1 MLADK
6 LSFADDTGVELTPE
20 ERYRM
25 IAQIQQV
32 AVQLGN
38 HSDFPLSV
46 GGAGD
51 YSTSPYERIAWIER
65 FWHRACPFFLA
76 LQRQPESV
84 LEIQS
89 VSVTAARSRG
99 GAEATLQWSRSQG
112 VTSLIQERRLQKSE
126 AAPLQ
131 WFALDFLRKMGQE
144 MLQLAEIAAFAEERA
159 LFNSL
164 SQLAR
169 QIETLKQSSL
179 QKWEIHEQASDRRV
193 HLRPISPLS
202 RRMIEMA
209 REYNER
215 LGFDWKSPDD
225 LSLTTRPLW
234 EIYELYCYATL
245 VQSLLDAG
253 GTLESG
259 NPLSVSERG
268 LFWKRSRGEE
278 SRLVFRLGEKRVSL
292 LHQPLYP
299 SQNEA
304 TSPEQIVSRSHALR
318 PDFVLETE
326 TGLIVLDAKFRAYP
340 IPIGGVRRECNALQD
355 DINKMHTYRDALLRG
370 GVPVTTGA
378 YCLFPGTSN
387 DPQNLIAYPSSSQK
401 YPLGTGGVGAIR
413 LRPGNQET
421 ETNLQLVLHA

>member
-1 MLADK
+1 MLTEK
-6 LSFADDTGVELTPE
+6 LSFADNTEVELTPV

-38 HSDFPLSV
+38 HLDFPLSV
-46 GGAGD
+46 GGTSR
-51 YSTSPYERIAWIER
+51 YSTSPYERIAWIEH
-65 FWHRACPFFLA
+65 FWKRACPFFLA
-76 LQRQPESV
+76 LQNQPEAV
-84 LEIQS
+84 LEVRS
-89 VSVTAARSRG
+89 VPVTAARSRG
-99 GAEATLQWSRSQG
+99 GAEAALQWSRSQS
-112 VTSLIQERRLQKSE
+112 VTSLIQERHLQKST

-131 WFALDFLRKMGQE
+131 WFALSFLWKMTQE
-144 MLQLAEIAAFAEERA
+144 ALQLAEIAAFAGEET
-159 LFNSL
+159 LSGSL

-169 QIETLKQSSL
+169 QIEKLKQSSL
-179 QKWEIHEQASDRRV
+179 QKWEIPEGNLHRRI

-202 RRMIEMA
+202 RRMSEIA
-209 REYNER
+209 REYEER
-215 LGFDWKSPDD
+215 LGFDWKSSED

-234 EIYELYCYATL
+234 EIYELYCFATL

-259 NPLSVSERG
+259 NPLSVSEQG
-268 LFWKRSRGEE
+268 LFWKRSRGEA
-278 SRLVFRLGEKRVSL
+278 SRLVFNLNKKRVSL

-340 IPIGGVRRECNALQD
+340 TPIGGVRRECNALQD
-355 DINKMHTYRDALLRG
+355 DINKMHTYRDALLRAG
-370 GVPVTTGA
+370 SPVTTGA
-378 YCLFPGTSN
+378 YCLFPGTSG

-421 ETNLQLVLHA
+421 EANLQLVLHV